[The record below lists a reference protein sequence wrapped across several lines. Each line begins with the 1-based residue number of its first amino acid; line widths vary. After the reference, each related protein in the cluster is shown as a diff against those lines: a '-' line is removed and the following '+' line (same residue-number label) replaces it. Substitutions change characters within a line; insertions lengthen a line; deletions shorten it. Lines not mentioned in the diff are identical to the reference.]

1 MGKVPNASGKASHN
15 TRSRKKAALAAKEKE
30 SQAAAQSGK

>member
-1 MGKVPNASGKASHN
+1 MGKVPNSRGKASHN

-30 SQAAAQSGK
+30 AAKKA